1 MPQPL
6 LAIDSVGAACSAAV
20 WRDGALAAERL
31 EKMARGQAER
41 LLPLVEAAME
51 EAGLGYA
58 DLAAIAVT
66 TGPGGFTGARIG
78 LAAARGLGLASGR
91 PVIGVDSFLAHAAA
105 SAPEE
110 RPGRR
115 LWVALDSRRAELYLQ
130 AFSEDLTVEGAPRVL
145 LPEELPVALGAGALL
160 LCGDAAETAAD
171 ALGAGADVRVSAGA
185 GEAQAAA
192 VARLV
197 ADWPLPAADT
207 PPPRPVYL
215 RPPDVTLPAAK
226 NPG

>member
-31 EKMARGQAER
+31 ERMARGQAER
-41 LLPLVEAAME
+41 LLPLVEAAMV

-78 LAAARGLGLASGR
+78 LAAARGLGLASGK

-105 SAPEE
+105 TSSEE
-110 RPGRR
+110 RQGRR
-115 LWVALDSRRAELYLQ
+115 LWAALDSRRAELYLQ
-130 AFSEDLTVEGAPRVL
+130 AFSTELTREGEPLVL
-145 LPEELPVALGAGALL
+145 LPEELAAALGDGPLL
-160 LCGDAAETAAD
+160 LCGDAAGKAAE
-171 ALGAGADVRVSAGA
+171 ALGEVAEVSISAGA
-185 GEAQAAA
+185 GDAQAAA
-192 VARLV
+192 VAQLV
-197 ADWPLPAADT
+197 AGWPLPEAAA

-226 NPG
+226 APG